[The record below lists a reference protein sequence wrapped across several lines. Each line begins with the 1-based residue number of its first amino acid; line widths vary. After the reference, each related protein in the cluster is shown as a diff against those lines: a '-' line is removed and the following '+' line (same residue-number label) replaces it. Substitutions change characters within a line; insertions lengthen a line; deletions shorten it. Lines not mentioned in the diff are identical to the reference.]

1 MIKEVITM
9 KEKPKMLKVFK
20 PFINVNIEKSEEW
33 LSQMAKSGWRLMNV
47 NFDKYYFKEAEPK
60 NLKYAILVSQPKS
73 IDLRVF
79 ELATTMTTKWKAI
92 KIPVSG
98 SACSR
103 IYSYDESIDDRKLKF
118 KRNKLLVEYRKG
130 FFIVESIFVLMLSII
145 YIFGIGDRIGMIA
158 DIPIFLL
165 IVAMWANNLITL
177 LNLRKYNKKLSE

>member
-1 MIKEVITM
+1 M

-33 LSQMAKSGWRLMNV
+33 LSQMVKSGLRLMNV

-60 NLKYAILVSQPKS
+60 NLKYTILVMPAKS
-73 IDLRVF
+73 IDLRVL
-79 ELATTMTTKWKAI
+79 ELARVMTTQWKAI

-98 SACSR
+98 SACR
-103 IYSYDESIDDRKLKF
+103 GIYSYDESIDDRELKF

-145 YIFGIGDRIGMIA
+145 YIFGIGDRVGMIA

-177 LNLRKYNKKLSE
+177 LNLRRYNKKLSE